1 MDHILHKSNGLLK
14 FNNFLQVINIFAV
27 LFALS
32 MNLSNVLL
40 KVCILIIPPM
50 GLIAQETRT
59 PRILQETSR
68 KSELIAKEFPY
79 DIQLKDANGQIF
91 NSATVFSKHK
101 KATVLLFWMTTC
113 GPCRMELNAISKKF
127 DQWKKKVDFDFY
139 AISTD
144 FPDRIEQFNTRVKE
158 SNWPF
163 PAYFDFNREFRF
175 VMPGE
180 LNGLPQLFVLNKKG
194 QIIYHT
200 RRYLFGDEDKLFE
213 ALKAI

>member
-1 MDHILHKSNGLLK
+1 MYRICLIL
-14 FNNFLQVINIFAV
+14 V
-27 LFALS
+27 LFTLT
-32 MNLSNVLL
+32 VLNGITQEAA
-40 KVCILIIPPM
+40 KV
-50 GLIAQETRT
+50 RV
-59 PRILQETSR
+59 LQETSR
-68 KSELIAKEFPY
+68 RSEEISKVFPF
-79 DIQLKDANGQIF
+79 DIQLKDANGQVF

-113 GPCRMELNAISKKF
+113 GPCRMELNAISSKF
-127 DQWKKKVDFDFY
+127 GQWKKKVDFDFY

-163 PAYFDFNREFRF
+163 PAYFDFNREFRY

-180 LNGLPQLFVLNKKG
+180 LNGLPQLFLLDKKG
-194 QIIYHT
+194 KIVYHT
-200 RRYLFGDEDKLFE
+200 RRYLFGDEDKLFD

>member
-1 MDHILHKSNGLLK
+1 MQSDE
-14 FNNFLQVINIFAV
+14 
-27 LFALS
+27 
-32 MNLSNVLL
+32 LL
-40 KVCILIIPPM
+40 KVNKYLCGLTVLKMNCTRAFSKICLLILATST
-50 GLIAQETRT
+50 LSAQQASE
-59 PRILQETSR
+59 IHVIQETSR
-68 KSELIAKEFPY
+68 KSELIQKEFPF
-79 DIQLKDANGQIF
+79 DIQLKDASGQVF

-127 DQWKKKVDFDFY
+127 EQWKKKVDFDFY

-144 FPDRIEQFNTRVKE
+144 FPNREEQFCNRVKE

-163 PAYFDFNREFRF
+163 PAYFDFNREFRY

-194 QIIYHT
+194 KIVYHT